1 MDRQEI
7 ADCLVLAEA
16 SYLTRY
22 QAQDLADTIGA
33 TLHATIHAGA
43 AHCYM
48 FKKDKTVYF
57 ASRGTDIKS
66 LTNIIM
72 DARFMPVW
80 EPGFGFLHKGFL
92 GWADLLWDEVAAYLV
107 TDGFQ
112 AERVVFTGHSA
123 GGAVSNIMATR
134 ASGIL
139 KSTGRAKPIMV
150 TFGAPRVGTLGFSI
164 VIGRLTEHYRVTNNN
179 DPVTHVPIW
188 PLFLHAPGK
197 RLHIMASGE
206 VVENPS
212 RLALLYDVPGGI
224 GHFAWGLVKN
234 IFKMRS
240 ILKAVIAGLKSP
252 DHFVSNYRMYFR

>member
-1 MDRQEI
+1 MNRSDI
-7 ADCLVLAEA
+7 NDCLVLSEA

-33 TLHATIHAGA
+33 TLHATIHSGS

-72 DARFMPVW
+72 DAKFMPVW

-92 GWADLLWDEVAAYLV
+92 GWADLLWDEVGAYLV
-107 TDGFQ
+107 NDGFQ

-123 GGAVSNIMATR
+123 GGAVSNILATR

-139 KSTGRAKPIMV
+139 KSTGRSKPITV
-150 TFGAPRVGTLGFSI
+150 TFGSPKVGTLGFSI
-164 VIGRLTEHYRVTNNN
+164 VIGKMTDHYRVTNNN
-179 DPVTHVPIW
+179 DPVAHVPIW
-188 PLFLHAPGK
+188 PLFLHAPGQ
-197 RLHIMASGE
+197 RYHILSTGE
-206 VVENPS
+206 VVQNPS
-212 RLALLYDVPGGI
+212 LMTLIRDVPGGVV
-224 GHFAWGLVKN
+224 HFAWNLLKN
-234 IFKMRS
+234 IIKMRS
-240 ILKAVIAGLKSP
+240 VLRAVIAGLRSH
-252 DHFVSNYRMYFR
+252 DHFVSNYRMYFK